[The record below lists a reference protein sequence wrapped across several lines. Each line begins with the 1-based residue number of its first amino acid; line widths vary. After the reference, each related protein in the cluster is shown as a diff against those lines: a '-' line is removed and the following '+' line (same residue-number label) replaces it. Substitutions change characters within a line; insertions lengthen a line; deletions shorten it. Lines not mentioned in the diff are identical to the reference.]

1 MEHQVFKEMIQLAL
15 LNELNDDEMK
25 ELHNHLIEC
34 NECQLEYENLT
45 KFYTEINE
53 SKPNKVD
60 EYFLHDAREQF
71 RQKLNYELS
80 RQSIIE
86 KLFNTIRKNLWI
98 YKRPALAGA
107 FSLVL
112 GLILGYLVFSPGTSN
127 VSLFGENNISN
138 EKNPEITNVRFL
150 NNGSLNGEVEFTFDA
165 VKQIKMKG
173 KINDPSI
180 QKILAEALVNEKNPG
195 IRIRTVSELANQM
208 GESTNPKVKQALIT
222 ALKYDSN
229 PAVRREALKA
239 LLEYPYD
246 NEINDCLLFVLQNDN
261 NSALRIAAINGL
273 ASAKLNGQNI
283 NEETLKVLNQKVK
296 NDDNEYVRIRAASL
310 LKEDKLQ

>member
-1 MEHQVFKEMIQLAL
+1 MEHKVFKELIQLAL
-15 LNELNDDEMK
+15 LNELNDDELK
-25 ELHNHLIEC
+25 ELHKHMIEC
-34 NECQLEYENLT
+34 NECQLEYEKLT
-45 KFYTEINE
+45 KYYSLINE
-53 SKPNKVD
+53 NKINKV
-60 EYFLHDAREQF
+60 EESFIQEARNQF
-71 RQKLNYELS
+71 NQKLNYELS
-80 RQSIIE
+80 RQSIVE
-86 KLFNTIRKNLWI
+86 KLFNSARRFLWI

-107 FSLVL
+107 FSLVV
-112 GLILGYLVFSPGTSN
+112 GFVIGYLIFSSGNSQI
-127 VSLFGENNISN
+127 SLLGGNNISN
-138 EKNPEITNVRFL
+138 EASPEITNVRFL

-165 VKQIKMKG
+165 VKQITMKG
-173 KINDPSI
+173 KINDPNI
-180 QKILAEALVNEKNPG
+180 QKILAEALLNEKNPG
-195 IRIRTVSELANQM
+195 TRIRTVSELASQTR
-208 GESTNPKVKQALIT
+208 EAPNPKIKKALIT

-246 NEINDCLLFVLQNDN
+246 NEINDCLLYVLQHDN

>member
-1 MEHQVFKEMIQLAL
+1 MEHNVFKEMIQLAL

-25 ELHNHLIEC
+25 ELHRHMIEC
-34 NECQLEYENLT
+34 SECQLEYERLT
-45 KFYTEINE
+45 KFYALINE
-53 SKPNKVD
+53 NKTKDV
-60 EYFLHDAREQF
+60 EENFLREARQQF
-71 RQKLNYELS
+71 FQKLDYELS
-80 RQSIIE
+80 KQSIVK
-86 KLFNTIRKNLWI
+86 KLFNSVRKYFWI

-107 FSLVL
+107 FSLAA
-112 GLILGYLVFSPGTSN
+112 GFILGYLIFSAGASNGVILSNNNAANGKGT
-127 VSLFGENNISN
+127 
-138 EKNPEITNVRFL
+138 EITNVRFL

-165 VKQIKMKG
+165 VKQITMKG
-173 KINDPSI
+173 KIDDPNI
-180 QKILAEALVNEKNPG
+180 QKILAEALLNEKNPG
-195 IRIRTVSELANQM
+195 ARIRTVSELANQT
-208 GESTNPKVKQALIT
+208 GTALNPKIKQALIT
-222 ALKYDSN
+222 ALKFDSN

-246 NEINDCLLFVLQNDN
+246 NEINDCLLYVLQHDD

-273 ASAKLNGQNI
+273 ASAKLSGRNI

>member
-1 MEHQVFKEMIQLAL
+1 MEHNVFKEMIQLAL

-25 ELHNHLIEC
+25 ELHRHMIEC
-34 NECQLEYENLT
+34 SECQLEYERLT
-45 KFYTEINE
+45 KFYALINE
-53 SKPNKVD
+53 NKTKDV
-60 EYFLHDAREQF
+60 EENFLREARQQF
-71 RQKLNYELS
+71 FQKLDYELS
-80 RQSIIE
+80 KQSIVK
-86 KLFNTIRKNLWI
+86 KLFNSVRKYFWI

-107 FSLVL
+107 FSLAA
-112 GLILGYLVFSPGTSN
+112 GFILGYLIFSAGAPNGVILSSNNAANGKGT
-127 VSLFGENNISN
+127 
-138 EKNPEITNVRFL
+138 EITNVRFL

-165 VKQIKMKG
+165 VKQITMKG
-173 KINDPSI
+173 KIDDPNI
-180 QKILAEALVNEKNPG
+180 QKILAEALLNEKNPG
-195 IRIRTVSELANQM
+195 ARIRTVSELANQT
-208 GESTNPKVKQALIT
+208 GAALNPKIKQALIT
-222 ALKYDSN
+222 ALKFDSN

-246 NEINDCLLFVLQNDN
+246 NEINDCLLYVLQHDD

-273 ASAKLNGQNI
+273 ASAKLSGRNI

>member
-1 MEHQVFKEMIQLAL
+1 MEHKIFKEMIQLAL

-25 ELHNHLIEC
+25 ELHKHMIDC
-34 NECQLEYENLT
+34 NECQFEYERLT
-45 KFYTEINE
+45 KYYALINE
-53 SKPNKVD
+53 NKTKEV
-60 EYFLHDAREQF
+60 EENYLKEARDQF
-71 RQKLNYELS
+71 FQKLDYELS
-80 RQSIIE
+80 KQSIIE
-86 KLFNTIRKNLWI
+86 KLFNSFRKYFWV

-107 FSLVL
+107 FSLVV
-112 GLILGYLVFSPGTSN
+112 GFMFGYLIFSSGESN
-127 VSLFGENNISN
+127 SRIFNENNISN
-138 EKNPEITNVRFL
+138 EKKPEITNVRFL

-165 VKQIKMKG
+165 VKQITMKG
-173 KINDPSI
+173 KIDDPTI
-180 QKILAEALVNEKNPG
+180 QKILAEALLNEKNPG
-195 IRIRTVSELANQM
+195 IRIRTVSELANQT
-208 GESTNPKVKQALIT
+208 GETPNPKIKQALIS

-246 NEINDCLLFVLQNDN
+246 NGTNDCLLYVLQHDN

-273 ASAKLNGQNI
+273 ASAKLNGKNI

>member
-1 MEHQVFKEMIQLAL
+1 MEHNVFKEMIQLAL

-25 ELHNHLIEC
+25 ELHRHMIEC
-34 NECQLEYENLT
+34 SECQLEYERLT
-45 KFYTEINE
+45 KFYALINE
-53 SKPNKVD
+53 NKTKDV
-60 EYFLHDAREQF
+60 EENFLREARQQF
-71 RQKLNYELS
+71 FQKLDYELS
-80 RQSIIE
+80 KQSIVK
-86 KLFNTIRKNLWI
+86 KLFNSVRKYFWI

-107 FSLVL
+107 FSLAA
-112 GLILGYLVFSPGTSN
+112 GFILGYLIFSAGASNGVILSNNNAANGKGT
-127 VSLFGENNISN
+127 
-138 EKNPEITNVRFL
+138 EITNVRFL

-165 VKQIKMKG
+165 VKQITMKG
-173 KINDPSI
+173 KIDDPNI
-180 QKILAEALVNEKNPG
+180 QKILAEALLNEKNPG
-195 IRIRTVSELANQM
+195 ARIRTVSELANQT
-208 GESTNPKVKQALIT
+208 GAALNPKIKQALIT
-222 ALKYDSN
+222 ALKFDSN

-246 NEINDCLLFVLQNDN
+246 NEINDCLLYVLQHDD

-273 ASAKLNGQNI
+273 ASAKLSGRNI